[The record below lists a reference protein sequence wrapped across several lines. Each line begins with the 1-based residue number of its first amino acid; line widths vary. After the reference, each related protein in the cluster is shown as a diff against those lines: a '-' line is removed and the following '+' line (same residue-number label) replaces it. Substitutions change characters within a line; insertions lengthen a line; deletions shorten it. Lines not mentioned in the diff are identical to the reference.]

1 MPANTQQADQVLL
14 SFRKRRSTPACYPCS
29 QRKVRCRGARPCD
42 ACKARGHPGICH
54 DEDMSKKRRRPRAGK
69 PATNS
74 PLLHESD
81 PPSIGQPA
89 RPSPGL
95 DTVPSRPQQDA
106 LQLPNSPSSLLPT
119 ELSTTPI
126 SGSFI
131 EPSVGKFSAINF
143 IRERLTGAHRT
154 LNSDIHPSIGLGNTA
169 TKPPVAAPLH
179 VGSTDYLTPP
189 TREEIIQYYPPFR
202 ENVAVLYPFIHD
214 TAALETTL
222 HNILEGIPNIEP
234 QYIAASLAV
243 LALGAQFADT
253 VTQPRRVIS
262 RGLINRSNAYLQ
274 QANYIFE
281 PNWEVIQ
288 ALLMIGMA
296 LQNCG
301 QSDGAWALLGLN
313 YRLAQILGLHTLDPD
328 DGQGGM
334 LWTSLIW
341 QDALISLRYDRP
353 PLSRGMGIDD
363 VDQRQGLSY
372 SQSIRSCCLLSIDM
386 LQRSPSER
394 VNVDYVLKS
403 VDCLDGVLARS
414 CDHLQPRQDMNRTFQ
429 QRLQRFA
436 LQLHSSLVLA
446 EVCRPMFSIPG
457 PSGNESHGKIRQRGL
472 NALVANIEAFLEL
485 CKFSNIPLR
494 LWSMTQA
501 AVSCALVLA
510 LLDVKN
516 PPLAVR
522 PLLSRLSGALKID
535 TGSKDPVAAVTDLTD
550 GLEGVCLMRVK
561 AVGLLESILSTA
573 PATSVE
579 AGAIASH
586 AVDAPISMPLDKLPD
601 VDDLTWTTDLSW
613 FNRAFADSVLD
624 FEVDPAWYNSINWQD

>member
-29 QRKVRCRGARPCD
+29 KRKVRCRGARPCE

-54 DEDMSKKRRRPRAGK
+54 DEDISKRRRPKAGK
-69 PATNS
+69 S
-74 PLLHESD
+74 PSNTHLLHETD
-81 PPSIGQPA
+81 PTSIGQPA

-95 DTVPSRPQQDA
+95 VNQSDPSRPQQEA
-106 LQLPNSPSSLLPT
+106 LQLQTSPSSIPT
-119 ELSTTPI
+119 TEPSTTRIDEP
-126 SGSFI
+126 FI

-143 IRERLTGAHRT
+143 IRERLGADQT
-154 LNSDIHPSIGLGNTA
+154 LDRDIHPSMGMGNTA
-169 TKPPVAAPLH
+169 SKPPVAAPLH
-179 VGSTDYLTPP
+179 VGSTDYLNPP
-189 TREEIIQYYPPFR
+189 TREEIIQFYPPFR
-202 ENVAVLYPFIHD
+202 DNIAVLYPFIHD
-214 TAALETTL
+214 PAALETTL
-222 HNILEGIPNIEP
+222 HNTLEGVPNIEP

-253 VTQPRRVIS
+253 VTRPRRVIS
-262 RGLINRSNAYLQ
+262 RGFINRSNAYLQ
-274 QANYIFE
+274 QANYIFQ

-313 YRLAQILGLHTLDPD
+313 YRLAQTLGLHTLHSD

-353 PLSRGMGIDD
+353 PLSHGMGIGD
-363 VDQRQGLSY
+363 VDQRQHLSY
-372 SQSIRSCCLLSIDM
+372 YQAVRSCCLLSIDM
-386 LQRSPSER
+386 LQRSPLER
-394 VNVDYVLKS
+394 VDVDYVLKS
-403 VDCLDGVLARS
+403 VNCLDGMLARCS
-414 CDHLQPRQDMNRTFQ
+414 DHLLPQDMNRTFQ
-429 QRLQRFA
+429 EQLQRFA

-446 EVCRPMFSIPG
+446 ELCRPMFSIPG
-457 PSGNESHGKIRQRGL
+457 SHADESLGKIRQRGL

-485 CKFSNIPLR
+485 CKFSNVPLR

-522 PLLSRLSGALKID
+522 PLLSRLSAALKID
-535 TGSKDPVAAVTDLTD
+535 TGSKDPVAAVTTLTD

-573 PATSVE
+573 PTTSTG

-586 AVDAPISMPLDKLPD
+586 SMDAPITMPLDKLPD

-613 FNRAFADSVLD
+613 FNRAFAESVLD
-624 FEVDPAWYNSINWQD
+624 FDVDPAWYNSINWQD